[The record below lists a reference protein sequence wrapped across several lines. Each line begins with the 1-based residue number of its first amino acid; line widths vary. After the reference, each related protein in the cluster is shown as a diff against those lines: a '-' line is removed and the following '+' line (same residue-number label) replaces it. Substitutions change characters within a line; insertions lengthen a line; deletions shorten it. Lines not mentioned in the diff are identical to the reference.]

1 MLCLVAQTCPNRWDP
16 TDCSPPGSSAHG
28 DSTGK
33 STGVGCISSSRGS
46 SQPRDQTQV
55 SRIAGGFFTVWA
67 MGKALAVC
75 KESSFHVF
83 SQEVYLCAL
92 VVAVFLQLCS
102 YSPEENA
109 PISPSLERQDFQQF
123 GLIRSLIRFPNN
135 FSSFP
140 KFLWVKLLSK
150 NSFATFLE
158 LISLWKIAN

>member
-1 MLCLVAQTCPNRWDP
+1 MLCLVAQTCPNCCDP
-16 TDCSPPGSSAHG
+16 TDCSPPGSSTCG

-33 STGVGCISSSRGS
+33 STGVGCIFSSRGS

-55 SRIAGGFFTVWA
+55 SCIAGGFFTVWA
-67 MGKALAVC
+67 MGKPLALC
-75 KESSFHVF
+75 KESSFNVF

-92 VVAVFLQLCS
+92 TVAVFLQLCS
-102 YSPEENA
+102 YSQKENA
-109 PISPSLERQDFQQF
+109 LISPSLERQDFQQF
-123 GLIRSLIRFPNN
+123 GFIRSLIRFPNN